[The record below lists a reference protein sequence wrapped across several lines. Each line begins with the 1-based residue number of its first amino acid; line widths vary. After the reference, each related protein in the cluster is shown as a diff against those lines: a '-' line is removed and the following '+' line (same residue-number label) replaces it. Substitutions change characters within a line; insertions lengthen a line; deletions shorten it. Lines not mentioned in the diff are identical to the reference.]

1 MAFRRHE
8 REGLVYFTIP
18 SFDHTGLV
26 RHCFTTRTGGV
37 SSGRVKGLN
46 LGFSRPDSRE
56 NVLEN
61 FKRLCRAVGIDS
73 KSLVFSHQVHGTHI
87 REVTG
92 QDAGKGLWK
101 DSDIKAS
108 DGLITSS
115 RGVTLTTFYADCV
128 PLYFLDPVKRA
139 VGLTHAGWK
148 GTVAGIALETVKRMN
163 EAFGTRPEDMLV
175 GIGPSICRDCYEV
188 DEPVVSRLKE
198 NMKYWR
204 DVITPL
210 GKGKYLLDLQ
220 STNRM
225 ALQKAGIRDENI
237 TDSGLCTM
245 CNGELFYSYRREGKN
260 TGSLAALLQLM

>member
-26 RHCFTTRTGGV
+26 RHCFTTRAGGV

-73 KSLVFSHQVHGTHI
+73 ESLVFSHQVHGTYI
-87 REVTG
+87 REVAG
-92 QDAGKGLWK
+92 QDAGKGIWK
-101 DSDIKAS
+101 DSDIKDT

-139 VGLTHAGWK
+139 AGLAHAGWR
-148 GTVAGIALETVKRMN
+148 GTVAGIALETVKRMK
-163 EAFGTRPEDMLV
+163 EAFGSQPGDILV

-198 NMKYWR
+198 NMQSWR

-210 GKGKYLLDLQ
+210 GKDKYLLDLQ
-220 STNRM
+220 STNR
-225 ALQKAGIRDENI
+225 
-237 TDSGLCTM
+237 
-245 CNGELFYSYRREGKN
+245 
-260 TGSLAALLQLM
+260 

>member
-1 MAFRRHE
+1 MAFTRHE
-8 REGLVYFTIP
+8 REGIVYFTIP
-18 SFDHTGLV
+18 SFDDTGLA
-26 RHCFTTRTGGV
+26 RNCFTTRVGGV

-56 NVLEN
+56 NVNEN
-61 FKRLCRAVGIDS
+61 FRRLCRAVGIDS
-73 KSLVFSHQVHGTHI
+73 ESLVFSNQVHGTHV
-87 REVTG
+87 REVTA
-92 QDAGKGLWK
+92 QDAGKGIWR
-101 DSDIKAS
+101 DSDIKNT

-128 PLYFLDPVKRA
+128 PLYFLDPVKRVA
-139 VGLTHAGWK
+139 GLAHAGWR

-163 EAFGTRPEDMLV
+163 EAFGSRPEDMLV

-198 NMKYWR
+198 NIGSWR

-210 GKGKYLLDLQ
+210 GKGKFLLDLQ
-220 STNRM
+220 LTNRIV
-225 ALQKAGIRDENI
+225 LQKAGIREENI

-245 CNGELFYSYRREGKN
+245 CNGELFYSYRREGKD
-260 TGSLAALLQLM
+260 TGSLAALLQLA